1 MSEKRKDNPI
11 FRTRLKQLLK
21 ERDLNQGKFADEL
34 TKLLGKE
41 DEEGISRRTVN
52 FWCNG
57 KAYPTEENLT
67 AICAFFNVR
76 KSWLYGESKYR
87 TEREEMIVNW
97 DKKFKSMDKDG
108 KITASINFLENLEV
122 LSGKTL
128 MFEEDGTSFEEYV
141 SECIKECLS
150 IAEKKGIEM
159 QDRKSIIRRK
169 KR

>member
-34 TKLLGKE
+34 TNLLIAK
-41 DEEGISRRTVN
+41 DEENEERGISRRTVN

-67 AICAFFNVR
+67 AICEFFNVR

-87 TEREEMIVNW
+87 TEREEMFSKYDEIYKV
-97 DKKFKSMDKDG
+97 DADIIEFVEIIERKSKKS
-108 KITASINFLENLEV
+108 
-122 LSGKTL
+122 L